1 VLKSIKPLYATTYYI
16 FILATLS
23 SFIIVLNILP
33 PPVIDTTPR
42 MCKSSILAGCAYCI
56 IEGKYE
62 NCEIQFSSPREA
74 KECYDKIRGSEFI
87 RKLKLINYSLV
98 VDCPEYS

>member
-33 PPVIDTTPR
+33 PPVIDTRPDVCLPR
-42 MCKSSILAGCAYCI
+42 IFGGCAYCI
-56 IEGKYE
+56 REGKYE
-62 NCEIQFSSPREA
+62 NFEIEFSSPREA
-74 KECYDKIRGSEFI
+74 KECYDKLRGSEFI